1 MNPVKSLVTNLIFS
15 ASVLAAPVPDSWLD
29 AVQLIE
35 TGGEKDPD
43 SALGD
48 GQKARGRFQ
57 FHKEAWADTTEIRK
71 NLGQKTYPYSKA
83 HDKAIATEY
92 ARTWLTHLRDRVSLA
107 IGRKAFAHETWLAFN
122 LGYHGF
128 KRYGFRPSNPML
140 DDRKFEKAM
149 KIYRSIYIK

>member
-29 AVQLIE
+29 AVQQIE

-48 GQKARGRFQ
+48 SKKARGRFQ
-57 FHKEAWADTTEIRK
+57 FHKEAWEDATQIRK
-71 NLGQKTYPYSKA
+71 ALGQRVYPFTRA
-83 HDKAIATEY
+83 HDKDIATEY

-107 IGRKAFAHETWLAFN
+107 IGRKAFAHETWLAFY

-128 KRYGFRPSNPML
+128 KRYGFRPSNPIL

-149 KIYRSIYIK
+149 KIYRSIYVK

>member
-29 AVQLIE
+29 AVQQIE

-43 SALGD
+43 AALGD
-48 GQKARGRFQ
+48 SKKARGRFQ
-57 FHKEAWADTTEIRK
+57 FHKEAWEDTTEIRK
-71 NLGQKTYPYSKA
+71 CLGLRVYPFTRA
-83 HDKAIATEY
+83 HDRDIATEY

-128 KRYGFRPSNPML
+128 KHYGFRPSNPLL

-149 KIYRSIYIK
+149 KIYRSIYVK